1 MDNGHEEVWST
12 RDLREEVEAEGT
24 GVLVN
29 GSFFSVD
36 AGSNFKEEIS
46 KVTENVGL
54 GKFKVYLNGEKIKP
68 SEAPATFSEGMSVEV
83 VPYDIA
89 GWKFSIIKEK

>member
-1 MDNGHEEVWST
+1 MEDHYNEEEVWST
-12 RDLREEVEAEGT
+12 RDSRDQVDTEGT

-68 SEAPATFSEGMSVEV
+68 SEAPTAFSEGMKVEI

-89 GWKFSIIKEK
+89 G

>member
-1 MDNGHEEVWST
+1 MDDHYEDEVWST
-12 RDLREEVEAEGT
+12 RDSREEVEAEGT

-36 AGSNFKEEIS
+36 VGSNFKEEIS

-68 SEAPATFSEGMSVEV
+68 SEAPAAFSEGMKVEI
-83 VPYDIA
+83 VPYDVA
-89 GWKFSIIKEK
+89 G

>member
-1 MDNGHEEVWST
+1 MEEYDEVWST
-12 RDLREEVEAEGT
+12 RDESNESETEFTGT
-24 GVLVN
+24 GIVVN
-29 GSFFSVD
+29 GSFFSVES
-36 AGSNFKEEIS
+36 GSNFKEEIS

-68 SEAPATFSEGMSVEV
+68 SEAPSTFEEGMKVEI

-89 GWKFSIIKEK
+89 G